1 MAHLRWLPH
10 SMKVQKLAVLPYI
23 SSKMQTFWV
32 SDGLHSV
39 HTITLSDMDAA
50 VTYDGD
56 ETQEKLIRITVIQAV
71 LSAEKIQDLIPLGAN
86 GILILGQVYDSFMAS
101 TLEQSPY
108 TISHRGDETEFNLR
122 EWAFKA
128 QNSRENTRSRRF
140 SGSNIRSFRED
151 ARSFRSNTTISSTAS
166 SPGYSLREEIDPS
179 TYSFT
184 TALKAL
190 QARSGYSNNR
200 ECLSPDG
207 FALNSKWDEAEKYI
221 CNPLSGEVPME
232 CLSAKTLSG
241 RSFRSLTNR
250 ITMSA
255 PLVFSNHSRQIH
267 TRTTAIATHDD
278 IANHFPIK
286 ENTLE
291 GLVSTRDVGT
301 QSTPPELSS
310 SSFSPSPASTPSIT
324 ERKRCEIQGG
334 DSPNCNSKLKV
345 EEQVQVKGTRGEE
358 EATKREINK
367 EEMQN
372 KNDEQMWRCSIRKQ
386 GGCLSW
392 MRKRQREKSK
402 PKKKNFFFSS
412 LEDAKKES

>member
-1 MAHLRWLPH
+1 
-10 SMKVQKLAVLPYI
+10 
-23 SSKMQTFWV
+23 
-32 SDGLHSV
+32 
-39 HTITLSDMDAA
+39 
-50 VTYDGD
+50 
-56 ETQEKLIRITVIQAV
+56 
-71 LSAEKIQDLIPLGAN
+71 
-86 GILILGQVYDSFMAS
+86 MAS
-101 TLEQSPY
+101 TLERSPY
-108 TISHRGDETEFNLR
+108 TISQRGDETEFNLR

-128 QNSRENTRSRRF
+128 QIGRENARSRRF

-190 QARSGYSNNR
+190 QARSGYYNNR

-232 CLSAKTLSG
+232 CLSAKTLRG

-250 ITMSA
+250 ITKSE
-255 PLVFSNHSRQIH
+255 PLVYSNHSRQIH

-301 QSTPPELSS
+301 QSTPPDLSS
-310 SSFSPSPASTPSIT
+310 SSCSPSPASTPSIT
-324 ERKRCEIQGG
+324 ERMRCEIRGG
-334 DSPNCNSKLKV
+334 DSRNCNSKSKV
-345 EEQVQVKGTRGEE
+345 EEQVRFST
-358 EATKREINK
+358 N
-367 EEMQN
+367 
-372 KNDEQMWRCSIRKQ
+372 
-386 GGCLSW
+386 
-392 MRKRQREKSK
+392 
-402 PKKKNFFFSS
+402 FSS
-412 LEDAKKES
+412 